1 MRNTFKRIIAM
12 LIAGTMLLSVAA
24 CSKVSDGEQSAEGK
38 EIVNAADGENVV
50 SNKNDEAIR
59 AEIKQKA
66 ADIIA
71 TLEVGKTYD
80 EMPITAQKLGVERFS
95 ATSWIPLQSGTVRED
110 KIFVDLREQVVC
122 KLPDS
127 YSRWVPEWHIGTGEN
142 GKITHEF
149 YGFGETGA
157 LVNHSEESAI
167 SSLRQLYNHYGYDS
181 ITYYNAHYTY
191 IGREEVEGFGET
203 LVFEADNGE
212 EKDIYYVDPET
223 GFWVMQG
230 SIYEGATNIVFNIK
244 DIVIE
249 PEFEIPDFESKA
261 IDYSTFDGFETFD
274 EAKDKFIEAVKN
286 KDYDSIALM
295 VPQSEEIYRLFREK
309 EMIGYKEETQKMT
322 SVLLTEE
329 VIMACNAAEEVL
341 GKDSSEFSFYERS
354 NTYGID
360 SLFTLS
366 GFETVIQ
373 AYEVVGTYGD
383 AAICV
388 CFVKDTNDR
397 WFVFAWSDYFDPD
410 KF

>member
-1 MRNTFKRIIAM
+1 MKNIKRILAV
-12 LIAGTMLLSVAA
+12 LLATAMLLSAAA
-24 CSKVSDGEQSAEGK
+24 CSVTDGGKGEKAEHEAANQQAFDNNEAETK
-38 EIVNAADGENVV
+38 RNEIA
-50 SNKNDEAIR
+50 
-59 AEIKQKA
+59 QKA

-80 EMPITAQKLGVERFS
+80 ELPITAEKLGVERFS
-95 ATSWIPLQSGTVRED
+95 ATNWTPLQNGMVRED

-122 KLPDS
+122 KLPDD
-127 YSRWVPEWHIGTGEN
+127 YDRWVPEWYIGTREN
-142 GKITHEF
+142 GITHEF
-149 YGFGETGA
+149 YDFGETGA
-157 LVNHSEESAI
+157 LVDHSKESAI
-167 SSLRQLYNHYGYDS
+167 SSLRQLYNHYGYES
-181 ITYYNAHYTY
+181 ITYYTAGHKISYVYKGT
-191 IGREEVEGFGET
+191 EEVEGFGET

-230 SIYEGATNIVFNIK
+230 YIYEGATKIVFNIK

-261 IDYSTFDGFETFD
+261 IDYSTFNGFETFE
-274 EAKDKFIEAVKN
+274 EAKDKFLEAVKN

-295 VPQSEEIYRLFREK
+295 VPQSEEIYRLIREK
-309 EMIGYKEETQKMT
+309 GLIGYKEETQKMT
-322 SVLLTEE
+322 SVRLTEE
-329 VIMACNAAEEVL
+329 VIMACIAAEEVL
-341 GKDSSEFSFYERS
+341 EKDSSEFSFYERS
-354 NTYGID
+354 STYGLD
-360 SLFTLS
+360 NLFTLR
-366 GFETVIQ
+366 GFETDIQ

-410 KF
+410 EF